1 MSKRGSEKKNSVLT
15 ARVQTE
21 IKNAAKEYSKKSGK
35 SLSAFISATIEEKLK
50 DQKNYSDTTTSK
62 IVFSEG
68 EAEEFPREK
77 KSPLFLRLTK
87 SEMAALDCRAKEF
100 GVSKQGYL
108 TLLLRKDLIG
118 TIMLLEKE
126 REAVIESTVA
136 INKIGVNLNQ
146 IAHALNILVDD
157 REKGLIPFKELKLQ
171 IAKLSSFIENHLHKT
186 ENILRG
192 AKTRSNIKM

>member
-1 MSKRGSEKKNSVLT
+1 
-15 ARVQTE
+15 
-21 IKNAAKEYSKKSGK
+21 
-35 SLSAFISATIEEKLK
+35 
-50 DQKNYSDTTTSK
+50 
-62 IVFSEG
+62 
-68 EAEEFPREK
+68 
-77 KSPLFLRLTK
+77 
-87 SEMAALDCRAKEF
+87 
-100 GVSKQGYL
+100 
-108 TLLLRKDLIG
+108 
-118 TIMLLEKE
+118 MLLEKE